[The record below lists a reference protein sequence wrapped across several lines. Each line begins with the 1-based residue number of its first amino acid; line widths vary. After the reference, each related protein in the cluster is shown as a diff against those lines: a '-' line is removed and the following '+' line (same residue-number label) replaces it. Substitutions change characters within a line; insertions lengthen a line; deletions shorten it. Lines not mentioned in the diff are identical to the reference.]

1 MRNRAAMMRAACLF
15 TMFLTGAA
23 APAAAASFSTCVAG
37 LQDAAVRAGV
47 SQSVATRALENARP
61 DEKVLRLSKSQPEF
75 KTPIWDYLGFLVDEE
90 RVGDGRTMMRKYDR
104 VLRAA
109 EQRYGVDR
117 HVIAA
122 VWGVETNYGRE
133 GGGSFLPHALATL
146 VCQSGRRRDF
156 WRGELIAA

>member
-1 MRNRAAMMRAACLF
+1 MRNRTATMRAACLLA
-15 TMFLTGAA
+15 MLSTGLA

-47 SQSVATRALENARP
+47 SQSVAARALENARP

-90 RVGDGRTMMRKYDR
+90 RVGDGRAMMRKYDR

-122 VWGVETNYGRE
+122 VWGVESNFGKE
-133 GGGSFLPHALATL
+133 PGDIFLPHAMATL
-146 VCQSGRRRDF
+146 VCQGGRRTDF
-156 WRGELIAA
+156 WRG